1 MNNKQ
6 VALTLASRVSA
17 QNSSKSLFGNDQNGY
32 FTVFS
37 YDLHFPLAVWD
48 GDTWLLNED
57 STTRTTSRHRTLMR
71 VALIGQ
77 PTFPSDTATLR
88 RLLRL

>member
-6 VALTLASRVSA
+6 VALTLASRVPA
-17 QNSSKSLFGNDQNGY
+17 QNSSKSLFGNYQNGY

-37 YDLHFPLAVWD
+37 SGLHFPLAVWD

-57 STTRTTSRHRTLMR
+57 STTRTTNRHRQLMR